1 MTKKLNFYQES
12 FDSNLIEEEFSFYLK
27 EKLHFSDKDIFIH
40 NDRLLSKVEENLI
53 KDFFKQKKEGIPL
66 DYILN
71 STKFY
76 DSDFYVDSRVLIPR
90 PETELLVDY
99 VVKNFKDTMK
109 VLDAGT
115 GSGCIGISIALK
127 KSNFKV
133 YGSDFSKNALDVAS
147 INKSK
152 LNVGN
157 YFLVNANWLSCF
169 KNESFDLILSN
180 PPYIPKNDLHLKEL
194 IHEPKI
200 ALTSNDSGYS
210 DIKKI
215 TQQSIKIL
223 KRKGILMIEHGYNQ
237 EKAVKSIFK
246 DNYFSDIC
254 TIVDYQ
260 DLPRV
265 TYGILNK

>member
-12 FDSNLIEEEFSFYLK
+12 FDSKLIEEEFSFYLK

-99 VVKNFKDTMK
+99 VVKNFKDAMK

-127 KSNFKV
+127 KPNFKV
-133 YGSDFSKNALDVAS
+133 YGSDFSKNALDVAL

-157 YFLVNANWLSCF
+157 FFLVNANWLSCF
-169 KNESFDLILSN
+169 KNKSFDLILSN
-180 PPYIPKNDLHLKEL
+180 PPYIAENDLHLYNL

-200 ALTSNDSGYS
+200 ALTSSEAGLS

-215 TQQSIKIL
+215 IQDSSKIL
-223 KRKGILMIEHGYNQ
+223 KRSGVLIIEHGCNQ
-237 EKAVKSIFK
+237 EDQVKKLLK
-246 DNYFSDIC
+246 DNYFLDISN
-254 TIVDYQ
+254 IKDYQ
-260 DLPRV
+260 GLPRI
-265 TYGILNK
+265 TYGVLDK

>member
-12 FDSNLIEEEFSFYLK
+12 FDSNVIEEEFSFYLK
-27 EKLHFSDKDIFIH
+27 EKLHLSDKDIFIH
-40 NDRLLSKVEENLI
+40 NDRLLTKVEENLI
-53 KDFFKQKKEGIPL
+53 EDFFKQKKEGIPL

-115 GSGCIGISIALK
+115 GSVCIGISIALK
-127 KSNFKV
+127 KPNFKV
-133 YGSDFSKNALDVAS
+133 FGSDFSKNALDVAL

-157 YFLVNANWLSCF
+157 FFLVNANWLSCF

-180 PPYIPKNDLHLKEL
+180 PPYIAENDLHLDNL

-200 ALTSNDSGYS
+200 ALTSSDAGLS
-210 DIKKI
+210 DIKEI
-215 TQQSIKIL
+215 IQESSKIL
-223 KRKGILMIEHGYNQ
+223 KRRGVLIIEHGYNQ
-237 EKAVKSIFK
+237 EDQVKKLLK
-246 DNYFSDIC
+246 DSYFLDISN
-254 TIVDYQ
+254 IKDYQ
-260 DLPRV
+260 GLPRI
-265 TYGILNK
+265 TYGVLDK

>member
-12 FDSNLIEEEFSFYLK
+12 FDSNLIEEEFRFYLK

-40 NDRLLSKVEENLI
+40 NDRLLTKVEENLI
-53 KDFFKQKKEGIPL
+53 EDFFKQKKEGIPL

-99 VVKNFKDTMK
+99 VVKNFKDAMK

-127 KSNFKV
+127 KPNFIV
-133 YGSDFSKNALDVAS
+133 YGSDFSKNALDVAL

-157 YFLVNANWLSCF
+157 FFLVNANWLSCF

-180 PPYIPKNDLHLKEL
+180 PPYIAANDSHLGNL

-200 ALTSNDSGYS
+200 ALTSSEAGLS

-215 TQQSIKIL
+215 IQESSKIL
-223 KRKGILMIEHGYNQ
+223 KGGGVLIIEHGYNQ
-237 EKAVKSIFK
+237 EDQVKNLFK
-246 DNYFSDIC
+246 NNYFLDIFN
-254 TIVDYQ
+254 IKDYQ
-260 DLPRV
+260 GLPRI
-265 TYGILNK
+265 TYGILDK